1 MPLNA
6 INQQKVFRFPLSVFR
21 FLLILQKLM
30 AKGQWLIAKF
40 MGNFTFKQFAV
51 EQDDVAMKVGTD
63 GVLLGAWAD
72 CEGAKNI
79 LDIGTGTGVIALQMA
94 QRNPEAQI
102 RAVEIDEVAAK
113 RARANFDLSPWAE
126 RLTVEQSAVQEF
138 EPSEKFDLIVSNP
151 PYFVDSLLPPDAKRS
166 TARHTHDLT
175 FEELDSAVARLL
187 SESGK
192 FALILPIT
200 EFEKYLTLTQLH
212 LVCRCDVCPIEGGA
226 VKRIMGEFAKQ
237 KPTTTRLETIAIE
250 RGRRGDYTDDYRALT
265 KDFYL
270 KF

>member
-1 MPLNA
+1 MSG
-6 INQQKVFRFPLSVFR
+6 FR
-21 FLLILQKLM
+21 
-30 AKGQWLIAKF
+30 
-40 MGNFTFKQFAV
+40 FKQFAV
-51 EQDDVAMKVGTD
+51 EQEDVAMKVGTD

-102 RAVEIDEVAAK
+102 CAVEIDEIAAK
-113 RARANFDLSPWAE
+113 RARVNFDLSPWAE

-138 EPSEKFDLIVSNP
+138 TPAEKFDLIVSNP

-175 FEELDSAVARLL
+175 FEELDYAVARLL

-192 FALILPIT
+192 FALILPVT
-200 EFEKYLTLTQLH
+200 EFEKYLILTQLY
-212 LVCRCDVCPIEGGA
+212 LVRRCDVCPVEGGA

-237 KPTTTRLETIAIE
+237 KPTTIKLETIAIE
-250 RGRRGDYTDDYRALT
+250 RGKRGDYTDDYRALT

>member
-1 MPLNA
+1 
-6 INQQKVFRFPLSVFR
+6 
-21 FLLILQKLM
+21 
-30 AKGQWLIAKF
+30 
-40 MGNFTFKQFAV
+40 
-51 EQDDVAMKVGTD
+51 MKVGTD

-94 QRNPEAQI
+94 QRNSQAQI
-102 RAVEIDEVAAK
+102 CAVEIDEIAAK

-126 RLTVEQSAVQEF
+126 RLEVEQTAVQEF
-138 EPSEKFDLIVSNP
+138 KPSEKFDLIVSNP

-175 FEELDSAVARLL
+175 FEELDNAVARLL
-187 SESGK
+187 SASGK
-192 FALILPIT
+192 FALILPVT
-200 EFEKYLTLTQLH
+200 EFEKYLALTQLH
-212 LVCRCDVCPIEGGA
+212 IVRRCDVCPVEGGA

-237 KPTTTRLETIAIE
+237 KPTTINLETIAIE
-250 RGRRGDYTDDYRALT
+250 RGKRGDYTDDYRALT

>member
-1 MPLNA
+1 MGG
-6 INQQKVFRFPLSVFR
+6 FR
-21 FLLILQKLM
+21 
-30 AKGQWLIAKF
+30 
-40 MGNFTFKQFAV
+40 FKQFAV
-51 EQDDVAMKVGTD
+51 EQEDVAMKVGTD

-72 CEGAKNI
+72 CEGAKRI

-102 RAVEIDEVAAK
+102 RAVEIDEAAAK

-126 RLTVEQSAVQEF
+126 RRTVEQTAVQEF
-138 EPSEKFDLIVSNP
+138 EPTEKFDLIVSNP
-151 PYFVDSLLPPDAKRS
+151 PYFIDSLLPPDAKRS

-192 FALILPIT
+192 FALILPIA
-200 EFEKYLTLTQLH
+200 EFEKYLALTQLH
-212 LVCRCDVCPIEGGA
+212 LVRRCDVCPIEGGA

-237 KPTTTRLETIAIE
+237 PTTEIKHETIAIE
-250 RGRRGDYTDDYRALT
+250 RGKRGDYTDDYRALT
-265 KDFYL
+265 KEFYL

>member
-1 MPLNA
+1 MG
-6 INQQKVFRFPLSVFR
+6 VFC
-21 FLLILQKLM
+21 
-30 AKGQWLIAKF
+30 
-40 MGNFTFKQFAV
+40 FKQFAV

-94 QRNPEAQI
+94 QRNNHAQI
-102 RAVEIDEVAAK
+102 RAVEIDEIATR
-113 RARANFDLSPWAE
+113 RARANFDNSPWAE
-126 RLTVEQSAVQEF
+126 RLDVECCAVQAFNPHKE
-138 EPSEKFDLIVSNP
+138 FDLIISNP

-175 FEELDSAVARLL
+175 FEELDNAVGRLL
-187 SESGK
+187 AEEGK
-192 FALILPIT
+192 FALILPIS
-200 EFEKYLTLTQLH
+200 EFEKYLALTH
-212 LVCRCDVCPIEGGA
+212 LCLIRRCDIHPVDGGA
-226 VKRIMGEFAKQ
+226 VKRVMAEFAKR
-237 KPTTTRLETIAIE
+237 KPTEIKLENITIE
-250 RGRRGDYTDDYRALT
+250 KGKRGDYTDDYRALT

>member
-1 MPLNA
+1 MSG
-6 INQQKVFRFPLSVFR
+6 FR
-21 FLLILQKLM
+21 
-30 AKGQWLIAKF
+30 
-40 MGNFTFKQFAV
+40 FKQFAV

-72 CEGAKNI
+72 CGCAERI

-102 RAVEIDEVAAK
+102 QAVEIDEIAAK
-113 RARANFDLSPWAE
+113 RARTNFDNSPWAA
-126 RLTVEQSAVQEF
+126 RLAVEQTAVQEF
-138 EPSEKFDLIVSNP
+138 APVDKFDLIVSNP

-175 FEELDSAVARLL
+175 FEELDKAAARLL
-187 SESGK
+187 ADNGK

-200 EFEKYLTLTQLH
+200 EFEKYLTLTQLY
-212 LVCRCDVCPIEGGA
+212 LVRRCDVYPIEGGA
-226 VKRIMGEFAKQ
+226 VKRVMGEFAKQ
-237 KPTTTRLETIAIE
+237 PTAETALEKIAIE
-250 RGRRGDYTDDYRALT
+250 RGKRGDYTDEYRTLT

>member
-1 MPLNA
+1 MGG
-6 INQQKVFRFPLSVFR
+6 FR
-21 FLLILQKLM
+21 
-30 AKGQWLIAKF
+30 
-40 MGNFTFKQFAV
+40 FKQFAV
-51 EQDDVAMKVGTD
+51 EQEDVAMKVGTD
-63 GVLLGAWAD
+63 GVLLGAWANCD
-72 CEGAKNI
+72 NAKRI

-94 QRNPEAQI
+94 QRNNQAQI
-102 RAVEIDEVAAK
+102 CAVEIDETAAK

-126 RLTVEQSAVQEF
+126 RLTVVQTAVQEF
-138 EPSEKFDLIVSNP
+138 APTEKFDLIVSNP

-175 FEELDSAVARLL
+175 FEELDSAVCLL
-187 SESGK
+187 LDESGK
-192 FALILPIT
+192 FALILPVT

-212 LVCRCDVCPIEGGA
+212 LVRRCDVCPVECGA

-237 KPTTTRLETIAIE
+237 RPTAIVLENIAIE
-250 RGRRGDYTDDYRALT
+250 RGKRGDYTDDYRALT